1 MCHFVKIKMHIFDL
15 TYSYL
20 LLGLYRHNFDYL
32 VKKTQLIT
40 KQGDEIFTEPT
51 DPFATGLVSF
61 HSCWLLRGDSCTI
74 YMYHTRV
81 LHVSCLSLAAPKGH
95 NHFGL
100 KIFDKMVAPRQF
112 PMGIKALS
120 KSVEWQHGQIGTY
133 S

>member
-61 HSCWLLRGDSCTI
+61 HSC
-74 YMYHTRV
+74 
-81 LHVSCLSLAAPKGH
+81 
-95 NHFGL
+95 
-100 KIFDKMVAPRQF
+100 
-112 PMGIKALS
+112 
-120 KSVEWQHGQIGTY
+120 
-133 S
+133 